1 MVTPFKS
8 NEDLDLDAFR
18 SNIDYYV
25 ENRVH
30 GLVVGG
36 STGEFATL
44 HPDEHR
50 ELIKTAVDQVN
61 GRVPLLAGT
70 AYCSTRYTIEMS
82 KFAQDAGVDGLL
94 IVPPFYSKPKDEEIY
109 QHYSDISKAVNI
121 PIMVYNN
128 PFTSKVDM
136 KPELIERLS
145 KLQNVTHVKESSSD
159 ITRLWKIRQ
168 LTDDKLTIFAGA
180 DNLAFESF
188 AMGAKGWICV
198 AANVLPRE
206 CSELYELAVL
216 KNDIEGASK
225 LYNKLLPMGNLF
237 EDSGM
242 FAALSKAG
250 LDMLGEHGGKPRRPM
265 MPPGP
270 NELEQLRSILK
281 TFGKVGK

>member
-18 SNIDYYV
+18 SNIDFYI

-44 HPDEHR
+44 HPDEHK
-50 ELIKTAVDQVN
+50 ELIETAVDQVN
-61 GRVPLLAGT
+61 GRIPLLAGT
-70 AYCSTRYTIEMS
+70 AHCSTKYTVEMS
-82 KFAQDAGVDGLL
+82 KFAQDAGADGLL
-94 IVPPFYSKPKDEEIY
+94 IVPPFYNKPKDEEIY
-109 QHYSDISKAVNI
+109 QHYSAISKAVNI
-121 PIMVYNN
+121 PIMIYNN

-145 KLQNVTHVKESSSD
+145 KLQNITHVKESSGD
-159 ITRLWKIRQ
+159 ITRIWKIRQ
-168 LTDDKLTIFAGA
+168 LTNDKLTVFAGA

-216 KNDIEGASK
+216 EKDLGGASK

-237 EDSGM
+237 EDTGM

-250 LDMLGEHGGKPRRPM
+250 LDMLGKHGGKPRGPLM
-265 MPPGP
+265 LPGS
-270 NELEQLRSILK
+270 NELEQLKSILK
-281 TFGKVGK
+281 TLGKVSK